1 MSDRKELTP
10 YNGDIDDFVRRVERA
25 MAQEGMK
32 LSSDT
37 LENIKKIALGE
48 ASADDILEEKKK
60 VR

>member
-1 MSDRKELTP
+1 MSNEKELAP
-10 YNGDIDDFVRRVERA
+10 YDGDIDDFVRRVEGA

-32 LSSDT
+32 LSPDT
-37 LENIKKIALGE
+37 LKYIKKIALGE

>member
-1 MSDRKELTP
+1 MNNEKELTP
-10 YNGDIDDFVRRVERA
+10 YDGDIDDFVRRVEGA

>member
-1 MSDRKELTP
+1 MSNEKELTP
-10 YNGDIDDFVRRVERA
+10 YDGDIDDFIRRVEGA

-48 ASADDILEEKKK
+48 ASADDI
-60 VR
+60 R

>member
-1 MSDRKELTP
+1 MSNEKELAP
-10 YNGDIDDFVRRVERA
+10 YDGDIDDFVRRVEGA

-32 LSSDT
+32 LSPDT
-37 LENIKKIALGE
+37 LEYIKEIALGE

>member
-10 YNGDIDDFVRRVERA
+10 YNGDIDDFVRRVEGA

-32 LSSDT
+32 LSPDT
-37 LENIKKIALGE
+37 LEHIKKIALGE

>member
-10 YNGDIDDFVRRVERA
+10 YNGDIDDFVRRVEGA

-32 LSSDT
+32 LSPDT

>member
-1 MSDRKELTP
+1 MGDKKELTP
-10 YNGDIDDFVRRVERA
+10 YNGDIDDFVRRVEGA

>member
-1 MSDRKELTP
+1 MSNEKKLTP
-10 YNGDIDDFVRRVERA
+10 YDGDIDDFIRRVEGA

-37 LENIKKIALGE
+37 LEYIKKIALGE

>member
-1 MSDRKELTP
+1 MSNEKELTP

>member
-10 YNGDIDDFVRRVERA
+10 YNGDIDDFVRRVEGA

-32 LSSDT
+32 LSPDT
-37 LENIKKIALGE
+37 LKYIKKIALGE

>member
-1 MSDRKELTP
+1 MSNEKELTP
-10 YNGDIDDFVRRVERA
+10 YDGDIDDFIRRVEGA

-32 LSSDT
+32 LSPDP
-37 LENIKKIALGE
+37 LEYLKKIALGE

>member
-1 MSDRKELTP
+1 MSNRKELTP
-10 YNGDIDDFVRRVERA
+10 YDGDIDDFVRRVEGA

>member
-1 MSDRKELTP
+1 MSDKKELTP
-10 YNGDIDDFVRRVERA
+10 YNGDIDDFVRRVEGA

-32 LSSDT
+32 LSPDT
-37 LENIKKIALGE
+37 LEYIKKIALGE

>member
-1 MSDRKELTP
+1 MSNEKKLTP
-10 YNGDIDDFVRRVERA
+10 YDGDIDDFIRRVERA

-32 LSSDT
+32 LSPDT
-37 LENIKKIALGE
+37 LKNIKKIALGE

>member
-1 MSDRKELTP
+1 MNDKKELTP
-10 YNGDIDDFVRRVERA
+10 YNVDIDDFVRRVEGA

>member
-1 MSDRKELTP
+1 MSDKKELTP

>member
-1 MSDRKELTP
+1 MSNEKELTP
-10 YNGDIDDFVRRVERA
+10 YDGDIDDFIRRVERA

>member
-1 MSDRKELTP
+1 
-10 YNGDIDDFVRRVERA
+10 

>member
-1 MSDRKELTP
+1 MSNEKELTP
-10 YNGDIDDFVRRVERA
+10 YDGDIDDFVRRVERA

>member
-1 MSDRKELTP
+1 MSNEKELTP
-10 YNGDIDDFVRRVERA
+10 YDGDIDDFVRRVEGA

-32 LSSDT
+32 LSPDT

>member
-1 MSDRKELTP
+1 MSNEKKLTP
-10 YNGDIDDFVRRVERA
+10 YDGDIDDFVRRVEGA

-37 LENIKKIALGE
+37 LEYIKKIALGE